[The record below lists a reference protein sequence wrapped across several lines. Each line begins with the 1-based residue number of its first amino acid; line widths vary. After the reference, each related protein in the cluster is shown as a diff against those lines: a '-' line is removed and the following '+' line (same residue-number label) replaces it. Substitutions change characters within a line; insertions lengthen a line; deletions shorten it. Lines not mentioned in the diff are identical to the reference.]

1 MTNQEIKDLAINNL
15 IAIKEL
21 GKRMEETDRQFK
33 EIARQSKETDKR
45 LDKLIK
51 AQEKTDE
58 EFRKTDEEFRK
69 TDEKFR
75 KTDEKFR
82 KTDEKF
88 KQLRRLGINIG
99 FSVEEFFYE
108 SFNENRV
115 MGKIHFD
122 NIGRHVK
129 GEKYKF
135 ELDIVLYNND
145 SIGIIEAKHRLRAN
159 AISDFLGKISK
170 FKEEFHQYKNFK
182 IYAGLAAYSFQE
194 KSDELAQKKGL
205 YVFSRYG
212 RKVLIK
218 NSDDFEAKIF

>member
-58 EFRKTDEEFRK
+58 E
-69 TDEKFR
+69 FR